1 MARDTNTRREFLKA
15 LGFGAAAMTLS
26 GNVNIIQSAA
36 QEKGNEP
43 SALPNSG
50 KPNIILILT
59 DDQGWTD
66 TSVPMMKDRADTKS
80 DFYQTPNLE
89 RMAREGMVFSCGY
102 APAPTCTP
110 TRTSIQFGKTPAR
123 LRQTIVN
130 DVLSK
135 YRGVRCKEEIPIP
148 QMIKSAEPAYM
159 TAHFGKWGI
168 DVWTPEQAGYD
179 VTDGHTNNGDG
190 DWLVQKK
197 TPIPEDDPKRI
208 FSVTKR
214 ANDFMEQQVKMGR
227 PFFMQVSYYAV
238 HVQHHALKATI
249 DKYRNMPFVSKKI
262 RADIDA
268 NEMEHNTLRPSSKA
282 VALYAAMIENLDTG
296 LGMLLEKINELG
308 IKDNTYIIYTSDNG
322 GGFGG
327 NAPLKGGKAN
337 LWEGG
342 IRVPTVV
349 CGPQVLKGD
358 YCDTPV
364 AGWDFYSTIN
374 DLIGGKPLPKEYDGG
389 SLRQLFEKGN
399 QGIVNRGTKELIFH
413 FPWYTGVPMSVI
425 RDGDYKLV
433 MNLVT
438 KEVRLYNLADDIGET
453 IDLANKLPK
462 KTDHLYK
469 RLLDYLKQ
477 VDAEDIFDMFAARR
491 RQINEQIEHEKQ
503 KSEPNQE
510 NLQRYYKNL
519 ENVDRTENN
528 KKW

>member
-1 MARDTNTRREFLKA
+1 MTIDSNTRREFLKT

-26 GNVNIIQSAA
+26 GNVKIIQTAGQVESGIPLASA
-36 QEKGNEP
+36 KP
-43 SALPNSG
+43 V
-50 KPNIILILT
+50 KPNIILFLT

-66 TSVPMMKDRADTKS
+66 TSVPMIAGRADTKS

-89 RMAREGMVFSCGY
+89 RMAKEGMVFSNAY

-135 YRGVRCKEEIPIP
+135 YRGIRCKEEMPIP
-148 QMIKSAEPAYM
+148 QMIKSVEPAYR

-168 DVWTPEQAGYD
+168 DVWTPEEAGYD
-179 VTDGHTNNGDG
+179 VSDGKTNNGDG
-190 DWLVQKK
+190 DWLVQKE
-197 TPIPEDDPKRI
+197 TPVPEDDPKRI

-214 ANDFMEQQVKMGR
+214 ANDFMEQQVKTGR
-227 PFFMQVSYYAV
+227 PFFMQVSHYAV
-238 HVQHHALKATI
+238 HVQHQALKTTI
-249 DKYRNMPFVSKKI
+249 EKYRKLPFVAKKI
-262 RADIDA
+262 RADMDE
-268 NEMEHNTLRPSSKA
+268 NEMEHNMLRPSSKA

-296 LGMLLEKINELG
+296 LGTLLEKINELG
-308 IKDNTYIIYTSDNG
+308 IKDNTYIIFTSDNG
-322 GGFGG
+322 GGFQG
-327 NAPLKGGKAN
+327 NAPLNGGKAN

-349 CGPQVLKGD
+349 CGPQVLED
-358 YCDTPV
+358 AYCDTPV

-399 QGIVNRGTKELIFH
+399 KGIVNRGTKELIFH
-413 FPWYTGVPMSVI
+413 FPWYSGIPMSVI

-433 MNLVT
+433 MNLIT

-453 IDLANKLPK
+453 NDLTKKMPE
-462 KTDHLYK
+462 KTDHLHK

-477 VDAEDIFDMFAARR
+477 ADAEDIKDMLAARR
-491 RQINEQIEHEKQ
+491 RQVNEQIEREMKNPV
-503 KSEPNQE
+503 PNKE
-510 NLQRYYKNL
+510 NLDRWQSDLAR
-519 ENVDRTENN
+519 VDSVENN
-528 KKW
+528 RNW